1 MLAAEPAGK
10 VVAVVQTSAVTGE
23 GLPGLLETIE
33 GSLGQQARTFR
44 VHVPYTAGADVGW
57 LYGHAE
63 IIATEPPDETGTTYE
78 VRVDPRHKSAF
89 AERFAGR
96 IAE

>member
-1 MLAAEPAGK
+1 M
-10 VVAVVQTSAVTGE
+10 VQTSAVTGE
-23 GLPGLLETIE
+23 GLPTLLDTIE
-33 GSLGQQARTFR
+33 SSLGQQARTYR

-63 IIATEPPDETGTTYE
+63 IIATEEPDETGTTYE
-78 VRVDPRHKSAF
+78 VRVDPRFGSTF